1 MKEVVGMGRAKHRV
15 LSLESA
21 ASCCSISPIFSSL
34 SLNQSSVGP
43 LPLLGTAGEA
53 RHFVVSVDQREH
65 DVHVVVLVLDRV
77 ALQHLHDVLLVAVSR
92 LLHYHVHNFTLYVFL
107 ELSACVS
114 PFFKSV
120 VQYAI
125 LCLQHENVIKPPAE
139 NTKGGQ
145 AEDPH
150 KESVRVES
158 LGSRGERKRRDCWL
172 VACSLLLVCI
182 FERCS
187 HSPLWEEVTAVVV
200 DDVATFP
207 HALLQIITNLV
218 FVQDVARQVG
228 VPTVVQ
234 IVVLDKLPYLDVV
247 ETGLLGEDG
256 GQARL
261 SRAGRARYQHVH
273 LSTHAT

>member
-125 LCLQHENVIKPPAE
+125 LCLQHENVIKPP
-139 NTKGGQ
+139 
-145 AEDPH
+145 
-150 KESVRVES
+150 
-158 LGSRGERKRRDCWL
+158 
-172 VACSLLLVCI
+172 
-182 FERCS
+182 
-187 HSPLWEEVTAVVV
+187 LWEEVTAVVV